1 MNVVFLCAGYGTRL
15 YPLTQHKP
23 KALLPIAGEPLLN
36 HLIRK
41 LEPIS
46 ALEKIVLVSNGRF
59 HASFCEW
66 QRTLGGKRK
75 VSVINDG
82 TLDPEHR
89 LGAIKDLKLTLD
101 FLGAK
106 QDLLVLA
113 GDNLSDASLVPFV
126 SFSESKRPG
135 CSVGVY
141 DVRDLEQAKRFGLIK
156 MDSSSKITAFFEKPN
171 DPPATL
177 ASMGIYYF
185 STQSFSH
192 LDRFLAGGQNHDA
205 PGYYVGWLSKEM
217 DCFAFPFSGK
227 WFDIGDSNSYQEADR
242 YFSDLRKPV

>member
-15 YPLTQHKP
+15 YPLTEYKP

-46 ALEKIVLVSNGRF
+46 SLDRIVLVSNGRF

-66 QRTLGGKRK
+66 QRTLGGKRN

-82 TLDPEHR
+82 TLDPGHR
-89 LGAIKDLKLTLD
+89 LGAIQDLKLALD
-101 FLGAK
+101 LLGAR
-106 QDLLVLA
+106 QDTLVLA
-113 GDNLSDASLVPFV
+113 GDNLFDAPLAPFV
-126 SFSESKRPG
+126 SFAEAKRPG

-141 DVRDLEQAKRFGLIK
+141 DVRDKNQAKKFGLIK
-156 MDSSSKITAFFEKPN
+156 MDASSKITSFLEKPKE
-171 DPPATL
+171 PPVTL

-185 STQSFSH
+185 SSESFPF
-192 LDRFLAGGQNHDA
+192 LDRFLADGQNGDA
-205 PGYYVGWLSKEM
+205 PGHYIGWLSKESV
-217 DCFAFPFSGK
+217 CYAFPFAGK
-227 WFDIGDSNSYQEADR
+227 WFDVGDLNSYRAADEH
-242 YFSDLRKPV
+242 FSRLTR